1 MSREPNRN
9 QGASYSNRWDKTNLE
24 DATEFKRQGANSSAS
39 RKAKPYAKDKIQRGK
54 EYKSKEQ
61 KAKGANFSQASFSA
75 KFHGWRIHHAKM
87 FVDSL
92 NRLLRTPLASLVTL
106 LVIAIAI
113 ALPAGL
119 YLFLSNAQLISSKW
133 DGTAS
138 ISLYLRS
145 EVTPNNAKALLVR
158 LNKDELISST
168 EYISKEDALKEFKE
182 YSGFGEALNYL
193 DGNPLPSVILVKPKY
208 MELQEQEILLEQL
221 KKLPEVEEASLD
233 LAWVKR
239 LYYIMEIANRII
251 LVLSI
256 LLGLAVLLIVGNTI
270 RLAIDNRRQEIV
282 VIKLVGA
289 TNAFVRRPF
298 LYTGFWY
305 GLGGGLLAWLLLF
318 IALLWLKTP
327 VNFLA
332 TSYSSDFSI
341 MGLNLGFSVFLI
353 CIAIFLGL
361 AGAWLAV
368 GKHIKQIE
376 MTR

>member
-1 MSREPNRN
+1 MNNDHNRN
-9 QGASYSNRWDKTNLE
+9 RGASFSKRWDKNNLE
-24 DATEFKRQGANSSAS
+24 DSAKFKRQSANTASSKRAKAS
-39 RKAKPYAKDKIQRGK
+39 TRAGQKDR
-54 EYKSKEQ
+54 KSK
-61 KAKGANFSQASFSA
+61 GAQISQASFSA
-75 KFHGWRIHHAKM
+75 RFHGWRIHHKQM
-87 FVDSL
+87 FFDSL
-92 NRLLRTPLASLVTL
+92 ARLLQTPIASLVTL

-138 ISLYLRS
+138 ISLYLRA
-145 EVTPNNAKALLVR
+145 EVSPKAAKSLLVE
-158 LNKDELISST
+158 LNKNSQINST
-168 EYISKEDALKEFKE
+168 QYISREDALKEFKE

-193 DGNPLPSVILVKPKY
+193 DGNPLPSLILVKPKNLSL
-208 MELQEQEILLEQL
+208 ETQENLLNSL

-239 LYYIMEIANRII
+239 LYYIMQIANRLI
-251 LVLSI
+251 LVLS
-256 LLGLAVLLIVGNTI
+256 LLLSLAVLLIVGNTI

-305 GLGGGLLAWLLLF
+305 GLGGGLLAWILLS
-318 IALLWLKTP
+318 IALYLLKTP
-327 VNFLA
+327 VSFLA

-341 MGLNLGFSVFLI
+341 MGLSLNFSLFLI
-353 CIAIFLGL
+353 CIAIFLGWS
-361 AGAWLAV
+361 GSWLAV
-368 GKHIKQIE
+368 GNHIKQIE